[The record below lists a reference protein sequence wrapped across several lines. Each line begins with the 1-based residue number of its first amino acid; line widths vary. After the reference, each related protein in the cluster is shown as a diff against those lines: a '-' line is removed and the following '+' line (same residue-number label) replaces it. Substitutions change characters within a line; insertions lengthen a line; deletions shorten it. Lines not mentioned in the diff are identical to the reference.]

1 MYGVLQEKP
10 RIWIVGKYSEEIQVI
25 RVQWGPTG
33 EMLSDL
39 NYEQNLYLNTFQN
52 IIKISVKNKEGQKLG
67 KCIKSKAEMA
77 TPKYALEI

>member
-33 EMLSDL
+33 EMLSDFKC
-39 NYEQNLYLNTFQN
+39 Q
-52 IIKISVKNKEGQKLG
+52 KIF
-67 KCIKSKAEMA
+67 
-77 TPKYALEI
+77 T

>member
-39 NYEQNLYLNTFQN
+39 NHQKKYLLKHIPENYHN
-52 IIKISVKNKEGQKLG
+52 ICEK
-67 KCIKSKAEMA
+67 
-77 TPKYALEI
+77 